1 MGGSSSISDI
11 NRQID
16 QGFNETIGKI
26 KNGADKIKNDAIT
39 DIQNNVSNL
48 RTETQKHMTY
58 VKDVFVIER

>member
-26 KNGADKIKNDAIT
+26 KYGTEKIKSEAIN
-39 DIQNNVSNL
+39 DIQNKKNG
-48 RTETQKHMTY
+48 
-58 VKDVFVIER
+58 